1 MFKIVIIAAVLFV
14 LLIIFA
20 LCKLNSDISR
30 EEEKGTY
37 QNKSEVE

>member
-1 MFKIVIIAAVLFV
+1 MFKIIIIVAILFV
-14 LLIIFA
+14 LLMIFA

-30 EEEKGTY
+30 EEEKETY

>member
-14 LLIIFA
+14 LLVIFA
-20 LCKLNSDISR
+20 FCKLNSDISR
-30 EEEKGTY
+30 EEEKRMY